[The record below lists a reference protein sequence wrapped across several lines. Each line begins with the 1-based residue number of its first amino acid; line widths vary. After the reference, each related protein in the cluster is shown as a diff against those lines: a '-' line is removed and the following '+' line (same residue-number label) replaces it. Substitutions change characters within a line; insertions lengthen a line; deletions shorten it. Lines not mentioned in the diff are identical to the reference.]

1 MRIGGLASGMDID
14 SIVEKLM
21 LVERQPLDKLEQQKQ
36 TYEWQRDAY
45 RDINTKLKTF
55 DTYLADNY
63 FIKSM
68 NAKSAT
74 ISDER
79 FVSATAT
86 NAATGTLTIDKVER
100 LATAARMVGNE
111 IKVGQETVTGST
123 TLGELFDNFP
133 DSDSQFIE
141 IKAIQKNGSMAD
153 EAIKIEF
160 NESMTIDDFVK
171 KLNSSEAGVTAIFEN
186 GRLSITANNTG
197 VTKDGEDIVIESGAV
212 LFEALGVNPAEKITG
227 TNAIF
232 SVNGIETE
240 RTSNSFNIAGYSIT
254 LKGEVTEPVTLTS
267 STNLDDMVD
276 RIKDFV
282 KTYNELITDLNNKV
296 NESKYRDYK
305 PLTSLQRKEME
316 DKEIELWE
324 EKAKS
329 GLLRGDSI
337 IREGIFSMRSLIYQ
351 SNPAISN
358 TKFNTLFSIGITTSK
373 DYMSGGTLEIDEN
386 KLRAALE
393 EDPDAVVQLFTFDG
407 DAKDTVT
414 VNGTTQTADT
424 RGFLRKLRAEI
435 DTIELKIEKRAG
447 RASMNETQFTLGNYL
462 RDINKRIDSW
472 QDKLVSKENQYWRQF
487 TEMEKMISKAN
498 SQSAMLM
505 GQFYQ

>member
-21 LVERQPLDKLEQQKQ
+21 TVERAPLDKLEQQKQ

-45 RDINTKLKTF
+45 RDINAKLSAF
-55 DTYLADNY
+55 DTYISNNF

-68 NAKSAT
+68 NTKSIT
-74 ISDER
+74 ISDDK
-79 FVSATAT
+79 FVSATAS
-86 NAATGTLTIDKVER
+86 NSATGTLTIDKVTD
-100 LATAARMVGNE
+100 LATAARMIGT
-111 IKVGQETVTGST
+111 KVDNLSDTT
-123 TLGELFDNFP
+123 TLETLFGLAGISLPN
-133 DSDSQFIE
+133 SEEQFIE
-141 IKAIQKNGSMAD
+141 IKAIQKNGTLS
-153 EAIKIEF
+153 ESTKIEY
-160 NESMTIDDFVK
+160 NGDMTVK
-171 KLNSSEAGVTAIFEN
+171 EFINKLNSSNAGVTAIFEN

-337 IREGIFSMRSLIYQ
+337 IREGISSMRSLIYQ
-351 SNPAISN
+351 SNPAIAN